1 MTLSKM
7 TKDTT
12 PVTPLKVVNNSQD
25 HHSTIEAKKKA
36 LEEQK
41 ALLEA
46 EEQALIEAEQKAQ
59 EKAKQEQLTKI
70 DSLFQNAEMYENWA
84 KEELAKKPHERDNGQ
99 AEAYMEIARERKAE
113 ARKLQLELGIQ
124 SMATEPVETNETDT
138 QSRHPWWTPFAQIG
152 GLFLLLWVCVQ
163 GFFDTQKKISAHN
176 AVVEPFAQ
184 VRAHDLDSVQ
194 KLFFEKMTI
203 GTDLLIMLGIIGVIS
218 PVIFIYIV
226 PIIKSK
232 RDFLN
237 EFNNDLT
244 AWQRGLLTSI
254 ILSAVLLYLG
264 LSHSVRM

>member
-1 MTLSKM
+1 MI
-7 TKDTT
+7 KDSTAV
-12 PVTPLKVVNNSQD
+12 PSPLKVVNNRPD
-25 HHSTIEAKKKA
+25 NHSTIEAKKKA

-46 EEQALIEAEQKAQ
+46 EEQALNEAEQKAQ

-70 DSLFQNAEMYENWA
+70 DSLFQNAEMYEHWA

-99 AEAYMEIARERKAE
+99 AEAYMAIARERKAE
-113 ARKLQLELGIQ
+113 AQKLQSELGILNK
-124 SMATEPVETNETDT
+124 AEPTDSNELDT

-152 GLFLLLWVCVQ
+152 GLVLLLWVCVQ
-163 GFFDTQKKISAHN
+163 GFFDTQKKIAAHN